1 MAFCHFQKTEGVMQI
16 LKKKEREKLSSLPDS
31 LLHECGG
38 GGGGGGQAL
47 KSHFNHSSVSALA
60 TLRRKAE
67 NIKLKNPDAIQ
78 AFSYSASRASAVTPP
93 TTTHP
98 PRVPSEAHLVR

>member
-31 LLHECGG
+31 LLHECS

-60 TLRRKAE
+60 TLRRRAE

-78 AFSYSASRASAVTPP
+78 AFSYSASRASAATAP
-93 TTTHP
+93 P
-98 PRVPSEAHLVR
+98 PRAPSEAHLVR